1 MEEMLDFDYQL
12 RLSNRQKLA
21 MGFSL
26 MKIDLL
32 PDESILEI
40 FSYLGPQELSR
51 CLQVSRRFNRI
62 AKDSKLWEKIE
73 LFHKDVPAEFIGYA
87 LR

>member
-1 MEEMLDFDYQL
+1 MLDFDYQL
-12 RLSNRQKLA
+12 RLRNRQKLA

-32 PDESILEI
+32 PDESIFEI
-40 FSYLGPQELSR
+40 FSYLGPQELGR
-51 CLQVSRRFNRI
+51 CLQVSKRFNKI

-73 LFHKDVPAEFIGYA
+73 LFHKDIPAEFIGYA